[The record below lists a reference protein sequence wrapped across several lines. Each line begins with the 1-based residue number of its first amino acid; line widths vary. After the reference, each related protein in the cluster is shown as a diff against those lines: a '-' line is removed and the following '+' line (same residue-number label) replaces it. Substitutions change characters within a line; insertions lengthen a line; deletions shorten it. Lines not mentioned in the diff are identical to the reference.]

1 MQYLKNIYFYLF
13 LILFSSEVNAKDLAQ
28 VPQSEILDFYSIVSE
43 VSPARISKDINKLA
57 NFGTRHTLS
66 DKLSNQRGIGAAT
79 RWLYNEFQKIS
90 DLCNG
95 CIEVMY
101 VSDTVSGESR
111 VPHPTEIVNVIAIQR
126 GSERPNDFVM
136 MSGDID
142 SRVSDPMNSIS
153 DSPGA
158 NDNASGMAG
167 VLEAARVLSSREY
180 ASSIIYAGLSGE
192 EQGLFGGQIF
202 AKHAIKHGWD
212 IKAVLNNDMISN
224 IEGINGVINNSS
236 VRIFSEG
243 TRANE
248 TKEEAL
254 IRRFTG
260 GEVDS
265 PSRNLARFIKKL
277 GNQYIVNLDIK
288 LIYRLDRYGRGGHHR
303 PFNEFGIP
311 GVRIMETNEH
321 YDRQHQDVRS
331 ERGQFFGDTMIGVD
345 SEYAAKLTSL
355 NLITLAQIAGAP
367 AFPTSVELSGAVK
380 ASAKLVW
387 ENQNSS
393 SNLMGYKVYWRETSE
408 AEWTNSRF
416 VGDVDEWEF
425 KNLVID
431 NYFFGVSSI
440 SKDGYE
446 TPVVFPGAAG
456 RF

>member
-142 SRVSDPMNSIS
+142 SRVSDPMNSKS

-202 AKHAIKHGWD
+202 AKHAIKHGWG

>member
-13 LILFSSEVNAKDLAQ
+13 LILFSSGVNAKDLAQ

-79 RWLYNEFQKIS
+79 RWIYNEFQKIS

-387 ENQNSS
+387 KNQNSS

>member
-79 RWLYNEFQKIS
+79 RWIYNEFQKIS

-202 AKHAIKHGWD
+202 AKHAIKHGWG

>member
-13 LILFSSEVNAKDLAQ
+13 LILFSSGVNAKDLAQ

-79 RWLYNEFQKIS
+79 RWIYNEFQKIS

-142 SRVSDPMNSIS
+142 SRVSDPTNSIS

-212 IKAVLNNDMISN
+212 IKGVLNNDMISN

>member
-13 LILFSSEVNAKDLAQ
+13 LILFSSGVNAKDLAQ

-43 VSPARISKDINKLA
+43 VSPARISKDINELA

-66 DKLSNQRGIGAAT
+66 DKLSNQRGVGAAT
-79 RWLYNEFQKIS
+79 RWIYNEFQKIS

-142 SRVSDPMNSIS
+142 SRVSDPMNSKS

>member
-1 MQYLKNIYFYLF
+1 
-13 LILFSSEVNAKDLAQ
+13 
-28 VPQSEILDFYSIVSE
+28 
-43 VSPARISKDINKLA
+43 
-57 NFGTRHTLS
+57 
-66 DKLSNQRGIGAAT
+66 
-79 RWLYNEFQKIS
+79 
-90 DLCNG
+90 
-95 CIEVMY
+95 
-101 VSDTVSGESR
+101 
-111 VPHPTEIVNVIAIQR
+111 
-126 GSERPNDFVM
+126 
-136 MSGDID
+136 
-142 SRVSDPMNSIS
+142 
-153 DSPGA
+153 
-158 NDNASGMAG
+158 
-167 VLEAARVLSSREY
+167 
-180 ASSIIYAGLSGE
+180 
-192 EQGLFGGQIF
+192 
-202 AKHAIKHGWD
+202 
-212 IKAVLNNDMISN
+212 MISN

>member
-13 LILFSSEVNAKDLAQ
+13 LILFSSGVNAKDLAQ

-79 RWLYNEFQKIS
+79 RWIYNEFQKIS

-167 VLEAARVLSSREY
+167 VLEAARVLSSRKY

>member
-13 LILFSSEVNAKDLAQ
+13 LILFSSGVNAKDLAQ

-43 VSPARISKDINKLA
+43 VSPARISKDINELA

-79 RWLYNEFQKIS
+79 RWIYNEFQKIS

>member
-13 LILFSSEVNAKDLAQ
+13 LILFSSGVNAKDLAQ

-79 RWLYNEFQKIS
+79 RWIYNEFQKIS

-212 IKAVLNNDMISN
+212 IKGVLNNDMISN

>member
-79 RWLYNEFQKIS
+79 RWIYNEFQKIS

-101 VSDTVSGESR
+101 VSDIVSGESR
-111 VPHPTEIVNVIAIQR
+111 IPHPTEIVNVIAIQR

>member
-1 MQYLKNIYFYLF
+1 
-13 LILFSSEVNAKDLAQ
+13 
-28 VPQSEILDFYSIVSE
+28 
-43 VSPARISKDINKLA
+43 
-57 NFGTRHTLS
+57 
-66 DKLSNQRGIGAAT
+66 
-79 RWLYNEFQKIS
+79 
-90 DLCNG
+90 
-95 CIEVMY
+95 
-101 VSDTVSGESR
+101 
-111 VPHPTEIVNVIAIQR
+111 
-126 GSERPNDFVM
+126 
-136 MSGDID
+136 
-142 SRVSDPMNSIS
+142 RVSDPMNSIS